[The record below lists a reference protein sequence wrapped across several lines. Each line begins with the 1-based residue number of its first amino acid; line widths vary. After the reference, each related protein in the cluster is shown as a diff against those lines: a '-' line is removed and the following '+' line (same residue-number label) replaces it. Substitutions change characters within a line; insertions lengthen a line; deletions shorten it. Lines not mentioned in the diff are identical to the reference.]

1 MRQIIAL
8 FVFALFAFG
17 ACAQDTSKKMPSP
30 EEMKQMME
38 SSMGAMGPMMAK
50 MSEATIEAQLAAA
63 EKPETARRIAVFKKN
78 LYDALLQQGFSKERA
93 FSIVLSTPLP
103 SASGGLRQ

>member
-8 FVFALFAFG
+8 FVLALFAFG
-17 ACAQDTSKKMPSP
+17 ACAQDAPKKPSP
-30 EEMKQMME
+30 EEIKQMME
-38 SSMGAMGPMMAK
+38 SSMGAMGPMMGK
-50 MSEATIEAQLAAA
+50 MMEATIEAQLVAA

-78 LYDALLQQGFSKERA
+78 LYDALLQQGFTRERA

-103 SASGGLRQ
+103 SAGGGLRQ